1 MYILLSLNSNV
12 SLIQLLIAKL
22 EKGGKHMPPEE
33 KDKIM
38 QVHVPNTVELKPVC
52 G

>member
-38 QVHVPNTVELKPVC
+38 
-52 G
+52 